1 MPIITFEGPKLT
13 KEQKIEMVKAFTKT
27 ASEVTKMPEQAF
39 IVTLRA
45 VEKEDVAVGGV
56 LISERDKG

>member
-1 MPIITFEGPKLT
+1 MPIITFDGPRLS

-39 IVTLRA
+39 IVLL
-45 VEKEDVAVGGV
+45 KESDAENVGVGGT
-56 LISERDKG
+56 LLSERNK